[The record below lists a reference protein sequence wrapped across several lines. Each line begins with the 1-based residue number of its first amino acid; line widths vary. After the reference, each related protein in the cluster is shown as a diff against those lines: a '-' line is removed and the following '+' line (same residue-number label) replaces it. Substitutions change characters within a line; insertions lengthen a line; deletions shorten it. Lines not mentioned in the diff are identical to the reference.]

1 MRCTHANHFVGISIT
16 RKRRDKALYLSQ
28 PDYVKKILKKFYM
41 ADCHP
46 KDLSA
51 SPGCRLV
58 QNVGE
63 DPLDHEPYRETIGS
77 LLYLTM
83 VSGPDIAFAVGQVA
97 QFSEKPQKHHWI
109 AVKRIFAYLKGTQE
123 YGIRFGPGHDCLRGY
138 SDSDFADYLNSR
150 RSTKAFIFI
159 LNGGQLAWSS
169 GRQPCVTLSSTES
182 EFVAAKE
189 AIWLKRLMKDVTPE
203 WDKSIPL
210 LCDNQSTIQLIR
222 NPVFHQRTKHIDVKC
237 YFVRRR
243 QEAEDIDV
251 SYISTNDQLADPLTK
266 ILPNPRFSSLRE
278 LMGILP
284 VPLKHD

>member
-1 MRCTHANHFVGISIT
+1 M
-16 RKRRDKALYLSQ
+16 
-28 PDYVKKILKKFYM
+28 
-41 ADCHP
+41 
-46 KDLSA
+46 
-51 SPGCRLV
+51 
-58 QNVGE
+58 
-63 DPLDHEPYRETIGS
+63 
-77 LLYLTM
+77 
-83 VSGPDIAFAVGQVA
+83 A

-109 AVKRIFAYLKGTQE
+109 AVKRIFAYPKGTQE

-182 EFVAAKE
+182 EFVAACEAAKE